1 MKQFLLP
8 PSFKGGNN
16 ITLDKDDSHYL
27 LNVRRSK
34 MGDVIPG
41 RDQDGRAYILTIQ
54 GIEDNLCHLDVRVD
68 EENPEDENRIEIILM
83 PCLLKGKKMDGVIRQ
98 AVESGASSIHPLES
112 RNTVVKLKED
122 RQKGDRWRKIIREAA
137 QQSGSNQAPELIDP
151 SPLKKLMPLKKG
163 ELGLYFHEKALDI
176 NHLHGYLDEQYNA
189 IRIVI
194 GPEGGISPDE
204 SQFLDQLGYNPVY
217 LGHNILRAETAAIYG
232 LGAVQTILRE
242 KEQWI
247 MKRPSKG

>member
-8 PSFKGGNN
+8 PSYEGGGQ
-16 ITLDKDDSHYL
+16 ILLDKDDSHYL

-34 MGDVIPG
+34 VGDVIPG
-41 RDQDGRAYILTIQ
+41 RDSKGNVYSLTIL
-54 GIEDNLCHLDVRVD
+54 GIKEDRCIIEPLLVD
-68 EENPEDENRIEIILM
+68 TAPDSTKSIELILM

-98 AVESGASSIHPLES
+98 AVESGASQIHPLES
-112 RNTVVKLKED
+112 RNTIVKLKED
-122 RQKGDRWRKIIREAA
+122 RQKGDRWRKIVKEAA
-137 QQSGSNQAPELIDP
+137 QQSGSTQAPELMDP
-151 SPLKKLMPLKKG
+151 TPLKQLPPLKKG
-163 ELGLYFHEKALDI
+163 ELGLYFHEKALEI
-176 NHLHGYLDEQYNA
+176 NHLHGYLDGQCHK
-189 IRIVI
+189 IRIIV
-194 GPEGGISPDE
+194 GPEGGISPEE

-217 LGHNILRAETAAIYG
+217 LGKNILRAETAAIYG